1 MRFRVLV
8 SVFAGCIFLIASRV
22 NASVTLNMSHD
33 LISLGIAS
41 KNLVP
46 NQPTLDARPLFAAA
60 LNYMESHPVQ
70 TLTLDKGKYY
80 LLTNPQSSAVLVLP
94 ELSNVT
100 IDLAGS
106 TLYFVGPQL
115 PNGLNCYYC
124 SHVTLTNFKIDYLNP
139 PYTHVRL
146 QSVDSGK
153 RVLTY
158 SLLPGWPDPATFNSL
173 RDPFSGG
180 PIEGYYA
187 VIFRNGSIV
196 PGTTRTLLK
205 APFTNKTLTV
215 QDPAPWGQSA
225 TLATLKGGDTV
236 VVTTRGGGP
245 PILVWE
251 SDSIILSNIEIYG
264 SATWAVQFFQC
275 SNSVADGVSVVPRPE
290 TGLIGS
296 DADGIHFLNG
306 GPNNHIRNSRV
317 MGTMDDAL
325 IIENDY
331 AAIVA
336 LQPNARELD
345 VNRNGYLRFSN
356 GTAVA
361 FVDPKT
367 TLPSAQAKIV
377 SQSPADSAFPA
388 FNGEV
393 TLTFDRNLP
402 SLTAGEIM
410 VFSSSGLRESGS
422 TIEDNLVQNTYG
434 GRGIWLSGVSG
445 VTVQR
450 NVLRNTSMAGIGM
463 MQETDEAVD
472 PGDVGEGVN
481 SIAITDNVL
490 ESSLYPAACGTGT
503 QDCLGA
509 VEVESSDDQ
518 QFGFASS
525 KANTNINIA
534 NNYIADSRR
543 SGIWLGEVSNGTL
556 ENNLLIRSN
565 RHPMLADTWGIP
577 APFVNQVM
585 EDALAPLVV
594 HYSGGVKETGNTVDA
609 QSPILTPVSMPA
621 KLTVPAAA
629 ATDSFTLTTAVSG
642 FAWKAA
648 SDSSWLVTTA
658 AGKGDSTVSF
668 SVTANPTATARTGH
682 ITIAGQALTVT
693 QE

>member
-1 MRFRVLV
+1 
-8 SVFAGCIFLIASRV
+8 
-22 NASVTLNMSHD
+22 
-33 LISLGIAS
+33 
-41 KNLVP
+41 
-46 NQPTLDARPLFAAA
+46 
-60 LNYMESHPVQ
+60 
-70 TLTLDKGKYY
+70 
-80 LLTNPQSSAVLVLP
+80 
-94 ELSNVT
+94 
-100 IDLAGS
+100 
-106 TLYFVGPQL
+106 
-115 PNGLNCYYC
+115 
-124 SHVTLTNFKIDYLNP
+124 
-139 PYTHVRL
+139 
-146 QSVDSGK
+146 
-153 RVLTY
+153 
-158 SLLPGWPDPATFNSL
+158 
-173 RDPFSGG
+173 
-180 PIEGYYA
+180 
-187 VIFRNGSIV
+187 
-196 PGTTRTLLK
+196 
-205 APFTNKTLTV
+205 
-215 QDPAPWGQSA
+215 
-225 TLATLKGGDTV
+225 
-236 VVTTRGGGP
+236 
-245 PILVWE
+245 
-251 SDSIILSNIEIYG
+251 
-264 SATWAVQFFQC
+264 
-275 SNSVADGVSVVPRPE
+275 
-290 TGLIGS
+290 
-296 DADGIHFLNG
+296 
-306 GPNNHIRNSRV
+306 
-317 MGTMDDAL
+317 
-325 IIENDY
+325 
-331 AAIVA
+331 
-336 LQPNARELD
+336 
-345 VNRNGYLRFSN
+345 
-356 GTAVA
+356 
-361 FVDPKT
+361 
-367 TLPSAQAKIV
+367 
-377 SQSPADSAFPA
+377 
-388 FNGEV
+388 
-393 TLTFDRNLP
+393 
-402 SLTAGEIM
+402 
-410 VFSSSGLRESGS
+410 
-422 TIEDNLVQNTYG
+422 
-434 GRGIWLSGVSG
+434 VSG

-450 NVLRNTSMAGIGM
+450 NVLRNSSMAGIGM

-534 NNYIADSRR
+534 NNYIADSGR